1 MATYYWVSRGIGFST
16 AWNDAGNWSSSSG
29 GGGGAGIPTST
40 DDAVVDENSFLRG
53 TLQAITV
60 TNIYS
65 SVANECEN
73 FTISNL
79 ALPMTLNL
87 FVRLTVNGNL
97 FFQSGGITRTAEGQ
111 IIFNGSGSH
120 TVNTNGVGLTTVTF
134 QNGTYTLQNDLTGTN
149 LTLSSGTLDLN
160 GRTLSF
166 NTFSSPGSTSRTLA
180 FNGGTIN
187 LAGSNAAVW
196 NSNNT
201 NYNTTGTPSVNFVG
215 SPSSGTRTINTGA
228 VTEANAVSF
237 NILGGT
243 DTITIGASD
252 NVSSLNFTGFGGTWT
267 SSTRTIYGSLTVSS
281 GMTVSG
287 GTGTTTFAATSGT
300 QTIATSGK
308 QFDFP
313 VTFNGVGGTWQL
325 QDSLSMGSTRTLTL
339 TNGTLDAN
347 NQNVSCGTFSSSNS
361 NARVVTMGSG
371 TWTIQSSGTAWNC
384 GTSTNLTVNANTS
397 TVNITSASSVTFAGG
412 SKTYNVVSRAGGGNL
427 VITGANTFTTVAT
440 NLLPITVTFP
450 SSATQTITNFNISG
464 TSGNTVTINSSTS
477 GTKATITRPAY
488 AVVSVSHCN
497 IKDIYASEGA
507 YWEAYTTNGNTNLGN
522 NFGWTFGGEFF
533 GVLVHKR

>member
-1 MATYYWVSRGIGFST
+1 MSTYYWVSRGFSFST
-16 AWNDAGNWSSSSG
+16 AWNDPQNWAASSG
-29 GGGGAGIPTST
+29 GARGAGVPTST
-40 DDAVVDENSFLRG
+40 DDAVVDENSF
-53 TLQAITV
+53 AIT
-60 TNIYS
+60 TLPAIS
-65 SVANECEN
+65 TAGGGECEN
-73 FTISNL
+73 FTINNL
-79 ALPMTLNL
+79 ALPITFQLSSEL
-87 FVRLTVNGNL
+87 DVYGNL
-97 FFQSGGITRTAEGQ
+97 FFQSGNITKTGIGT
-111 IIFNGSGSH
+111 INFNGSGSH
-120 TVNTNGVGLTTVTF
+120 TITTNGLALNSVRF
-134 QNGTYTLQNDLTGTN
+134 QGGTYTLQDNLTGN
-149 LTLSSGTLDLN
+149 ALILNSGTLDLN
-160 GRTLSF
+160 GKILSGGV
-166 NTFSSPGSTSRTLA
+166 FSSPTTTTRVLA

-187 LAGSNAAVW
+187 LSSSSATVWDSNT
-196 NSNNT
+196 T
-201 NYNTTGTPSVNFVG
+201 NYSITGTSLVNLVG
-215 SPSSGTRTINTGA
+215 SPTTGTRTINTGA
-228 VTEANAVSF
+228 VTEANAVNF

-252 NVSSLNFTGFGGTWT
+252 NVLSLNFTGFGGTWT
-267 SSTRTIYGSLTVSS
+267 NSTRTIYGDLTVSI

-300 QTIATSGK
+300 RTITTSGK

-325 QDSLSMGSTRTLTL
+325 QDSLLMGSTRTLTL

-371 TWTIQSSGTAWNC
+371 TWTIEGSGTAWNC
-384 GTSTNLTVNANTS
+384 GTSTNLTVNTNTS
-397 TVNITSASSVTFAGG
+397 TVNLTSASSVTFAGG
-412 SKTYNVVSRAGGGNL
+412 SKTYNVVNRTGGGNL

-450 SSATQTITNFNISG
+450 SGATQTITNFNISG

-477 GTKATITRPAY
+477 GTKATILRPDY